1 MNMSR
6 WSFFR
11 HLPIAWLQLS
21 FGTAKLVAAVL
32 GVVVADMLI
41 WTQLGFYSAAMNSTV
56 VIHRQL
62 LGDLVV
68 VTSETQQL
76 VQAGTFSRRQ
86 LIRLESQPGV
96 AEVKPL
102 YFGTGTWR
110 NPWDGQSRGILCIG
124 IDPTNP
130 AARFKNADLGAIEAP
145 DCGLFDVEG
154 RPDFGPV
161 VQSFRDQNRNLY
173 ELNRRRIEVAGLFEL
188 GAGFAVEGNYLTSDI
203 NFLRLFSS
211 RGAGQVS
218 AGVIEL
224 QPGVDHEQAKLSIQ
238 EALGPYLK
246 VLGREEMIQNE
257 FAFMRRRTPIGFI
270 FTLGTIVGFFVGF
283 AIVYQILYTDVANH
297 LPQFATL
304 KAIGYTHRYLVGVVI
319 KSSLILSVFGYI
331 PGTLVAAG
339 VYWLAWKATNLP
351 MQMTLER
358 GVGIFVATVV
368 MCAGS
373 GLLAVRK
380 LNQADPADV
389 F

>member
-1 MNMSR
+1 LSR
-6 WSFFR
+6 WHILH

-21 FGTAKLVAAVL
+21 FGTAKLVAAVI

-68 VTSETQQL
+68 VTAETQQL

-86 LIRLESQPGV
+86 LIRLESHP
-96 AEVKPL
+96 AIAKVKPL
-102 YFGTGTWR
+102 YLGTGTWR

-124 IDPTNP
+124 IDPKNP
-130 AARFKNADLGAIEAP
+130 AAHFNVADFDGIDSP
-145 DCGLFDVEG
+145 DCGLFDVQG
-154 RPDFGPV
+154 RSDFGPV
-161 VQSFRDQNRNLY
+161 VKSYESQTRTDY
-173 ELNRRRIEVAGLFEL
+173 ELNRRRIQVAGLFDL
-188 GAGFAVEGNYLTSDI
+188 GSGFAVEGTYLTSDI

-211 RGAGQVS
+211 RGAGQVNV
-218 AGVIEL
+218 GVIEL
-224 QPGVDHEQAKLSIQ
+224 QSGGDHEQTKVAIQ
-238 EALGPYLK
+238 EILGPYLK
-246 VLGREEMIQNE
+246 VLTRDEMIKNE
-257 FAFMRRRTPIGFI
+257 HAFMRRRTPIGFI
-270 FTLGTIVGFFVGF
+270 FTLGTVVGFFVGF
-283 AIVYQILYTDVANH
+283 AIVYQILYTDVSNH

-304 KAIGYTHRYLVGVVI
+304 KAIGYTHIYLVSVVI
-319 KSSLILSVFGYI
+319 KSSLILSVLGYI
-331 PGTLVAAG
+331 PGTLVAAC

-351 MQMTLER
+351 MQMTVDR
-358 GVGIFVATVV
+358 GIGIFIATVV

-373 GLLAVRK
+373 GLLAVQK